1 MPGKILGNL
10 GNIFKGWF
18 KAKEGS
24 TAIEFS
30 LMAVP
35 YLVLS
40 LGIIELGIM
49 YASAS
54 MLEGATTSASR
65 MIRTGQLQ
73 QSGSAA
79 PQEDFENALC
89 AYADVLLDCTRV
101 VVEVIP
107 MQSYMD
113 YGDLAPQFDA
123 NGNMISAGFNAGG
136 SSDRILIRT
145 AYRYQ
150 MLTPFVGQLLAPPVG
165 ERLFMSTLVLQTEPY
180 EFGGS

>member
-1 MPGKILGNL
+1 MLGKILGR
-10 GNIFKGWF
+10 WF

-54 MLEGATTSASR
+54 MLEGATSHASR

-73 QSGSAA
+73 QSSSVT
-79 PQEDFENALC
+79 PQRDFEEELC
-89 AYADVLLDCTRV
+89 DYASVLLDCSLV

-107 MQSYMD
+107 MQSYND
-113 YGDLAPQFDA
+113 YSNLAPQFDE
-123 NGNMISAGFNAGG
+123 NGDMISGGFNAGG
-136 SSDRILIRT
+136 SNDRILIRT

-150 MLTPFVGQLLAPPVG
+150 MLTPFIGQLLAPPIG

-180 EFGGS
+180 EFGGV